1 MPLPASDDLEAFLL
15 RQEPSTLVS
24 VLLELAQDHEAVQA
38 RLARMQLV
46 DRPDM
51 LAAGFC
57 KTLAAWRRSTKFHT
71 YREAGQ
77 FGRTLESWLDQVAR
91 ELLPKDPAA
100 ALALFESFIE
110 ADGTFFDCA
119 DDSGG
124 AVGDAV
130 RAACRHWLHAA
141 ARCETPTSVWP
152 GRIVRLVSDDQYG
165 AREELLRRSELLLD
179 ETALR
184 ALVVQFESSM
194 ASALAA
200 PVGEDG
206 PSYEVIKIS
215 AALSLL
221 SKALHDPD
229 VMVRAVLSYSPQ
241 PNAIQK
247 EEFARAY
254 LDVDRPTD
262 ALTWLQG
269 PWGHMEATRQ
279 SMESDALGRLGRHS
293 ESASIRQSLFERSI
307 SVFNLHRWLEHLP
320 EASRADALQRARQ
333 LALNH
338 DDPATAATLLL
349 EIGDDEAA
357 EAKLLADPGRIHG
370 DNYGALV
377 PLAQALK
384 ARQRLRGETAIYRAL
399 LTAILNRAYARAYG
413 HAARYWARMRE
424 IAATG
429 IGLLPLESHEYFEAA
444 IRSRHARK
452 VAFWAYVNGRRRDIA
467 DEDGDEPNDD
477 A

>member
-24 VLLELAQDHEAVQA
+24 ALLELAQDDEAVQA

-46 DRPDM
+46 DRPDI
-51 LAAGFC
+51 LAAGFR
-57 KTLAAWRRSTKFHT
+57 KTLTAWRRSTKFHT

-91 ELLPKDPAA
+91 ELLPKDPAT

-110 ADGTFFDCA
+110 ADATFFECA

-124 AVGDAV
+124 CVGDAV
-130 RAACRHWLHAA
+130 RAACRHWLEAA
-141 ARCETPTSVWP
+141 ARCKTPASVWP
-152 GRIVRLVSDDQYG
+152 GRLVRLVSDDQYG
-165 AREELLRRSELLLD
+165 AREELLRRAELLLD

-184 ALVVQFESSM
+184 ALVVQFESRM
-194 ASALAA
+194 ASTLAA
-200 PVGEDG
+200 PAADDG
-206 PSYEVIKIS
+206 PSHEVFKIS

-221 SKALHDPD
+221 SEALRDPD
-229 VMVRAVLSYSPQ
+229 VRVRAVLSYSPQ

-254 LDVDRPTD
+254 LNVDRPSD

-269 PWGHMEATRQ
+269 PWGHMETTRQ
-279 SMESDALGRLGRHS
+279 SMESDALARLGRHS
-293 ESASIRQSLFERSI
+293 ESAPIRQGLFERSL
-307 SVFNLHRWLEHLP
+307 SVFDLHRWLEHLP
-320 EASRADALQRARQ
+320 DASRAEALQRARQ
-333 LALNH
+333 MAFDH
-338 DDPATAATLLL
+338 DDPTTAATLLL
-349 EIGDDEAA
+349 EIGDDEGA
-357 EAKLLADPGRIHG
+357 EAKLLAAPARIHG
-370 DNYGALV
+370 ENYGALLS
-377 PLAQALK
+377 LAMALQV
-384 ARQRLRGETAIYRAL
+384 RQRRRGETAIYRAL

-413 HAARYWARMRE
+413 HAARYWARLRE

-429 IGLLPLESHEYFEAA
+429 VDMLPLAPHEEFEAA

-452 VAFWAYVNGRRRDIA
+452 VAFWAYVNGTRRDDA
-467 DEDGDEPNDD
+467 EEDERDGD